1 MLDCF
6 LVVLVC
12 LLSYTIFEYLIKL
25 YKDWLLTNFTYK
37 VCYNHLYKRIPFDK
51 MQEECCVGL
60 VNNHC
65 HVNAFNRAFA
75 MAKLNEEHNVVVCLV
90 IGDDNRA
97 FVHCVNRD
105 SDTNNY
111 YDITLG
117 AYGMRRCVYFYVED
131 YVVDEYDMPDLVNFL
146 NVCKK
151 KIINDNFNWFERLFV
166 DIDDI

>member
-1 MLDCF
+1 MLDYL

-12 LLSYTIFEYLIKL
+12 LLSYTICEYIIKL

-51 MQEECCVGL
+51 MQEEVSVGL
-60 VNNHC
+60 ANNHC
-65 HVNAFNRAFA
+65 HVNAFNRAFS
-75 MAKLNEEHNVVVCLV
+75 MMQLGEEHSVVVCLG

-97 FVHCVNRD
+97 FVHCINRD

-117 AYGMRRCVYFYVED
+117 AYGMRRFVYFYVEE
-131 YVVDEYDMPDLVNFL
+131 YVVDEYDMPNLVEFVNE
-146 NVCKK
+146 CKK
-151 KIINDNFNWFERLFV
+151 KIINDNFNWFEKLFI